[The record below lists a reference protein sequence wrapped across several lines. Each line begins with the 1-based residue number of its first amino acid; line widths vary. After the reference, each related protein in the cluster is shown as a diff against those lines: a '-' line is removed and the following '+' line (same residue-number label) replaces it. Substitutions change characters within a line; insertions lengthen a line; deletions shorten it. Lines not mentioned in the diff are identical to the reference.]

1 MMERK
6 VEVCGLFINYK
17 NCKSYMLCRKLH
29 LFATPTLSACS
40 SASDAKGVGPYG
52 RLQPKQS
59 SNRYP
64 KLFLKST
71 LPVCLPVLGS
81 TRRATQRESALA
93 GNCNL
98 REARTWRSV
107 GLHLFSFLFLFFFFS
122 FSFLFGFLVAKFLP
136 SPSQNSKCIKWV
148 SRRKVGSC
156 HVVSSGCGS
165 WSLATSA

>member
-1 MMERK
+1 
-6 VEVCGLFINYK
+6 LFINYK
-17 NCKSYMLCRKLH
+17 NSKSYMLCRKLH

-40 SASDAKGVGPYG
+40 SASDAKGASPYG
-52 RLQPKQS
+52 RLQPKKS

-71 LPVCLPVLGS
+71 LPVCLPVLGF

-107 GLHLFSFLFLFFFFS
+107 GIHLFSFLFSLLV
-122 FSFLFGFLVAKFLP
+122 FL
-136 SPSQNSKCIKWV
+136 SQS
-148 SRRKVGSC
+148 SC
-156 HVVSSGCGS
+156 HLQIKTPNSSNGYLVVKSDRVMSYQVVAARGLWRRRRRWR
-165 WSLATSA
+165 WS

>member
-1 MMERK
+1 VAYSLITK
-6 VEVCGLFINYK
+6 TP
-17 NCKSYMLCRKLH
+17 KSYMLCRKLH
-29 LFATPTLSACS
+29 LFSTPTLSAS
-40 SASDAKGVGPYG
+40 DTKGASPYG

-81 TRRATQRESALA
+81 TRRATQRESALV

-107 GLHLFSFLFLFFFFS
+107 GLHLFSFLFLFFLV
-122 FSFLFGFLVAKFLP
+122 FL
-136 SPSQNSKCIKWV
+136 SQT
-148 SRRKVGSC
+148 SC
-156 HVVSSGCGS
+156 HLQIKTPNASNGYLVVKSDRVMSYQVVAARGLWRRRRRWQ
-165 WSLATSA
+165 WS